1 MKELINSKLVAKC
14 MNETAKECGM
24 TRLYSSTDD
33 IWEAKANELIGHNFL
48 DNPGNWLDAKDRY
61 RRLVKCYDFLAYDF
75 IELLK
80 TKVKAEGFDL
90 MDCEIKTY
98 KRKSLVKNWTDG
110 TYLEK
115 MKNWERSQPDFRPT
129 EGKDKLE
136 KVLKINNKWAE
147 HMEIY
152 PTPPLV
158 LNTEDAVNVRLIAVL

>member
-1 MKELINSKLVAKC
+1 MKILINSKLVAKC

-24 TRLYSSTDD
+24 TRLYSSTDN
-33 IWEAKANELIGHNFL
+33 IWQAKANELIGHNFL
-48 DNPGNWLDAKDRY
+48 DNPGKWVEAKDQY
-61 RRLVKCYDFLAYDF
+61 RRLVKCYDFLADNF

-98 KRKSLVKNWTDG
+98 KRKSLVKNWTNG

-136 KVLKINNKWAE
+136 NCLRITNEWIKHKA
-147 HMEIY
+147 IY

-158 LNTEDAVNVRLIAVL
+158 LNTENAVNIRLTALL